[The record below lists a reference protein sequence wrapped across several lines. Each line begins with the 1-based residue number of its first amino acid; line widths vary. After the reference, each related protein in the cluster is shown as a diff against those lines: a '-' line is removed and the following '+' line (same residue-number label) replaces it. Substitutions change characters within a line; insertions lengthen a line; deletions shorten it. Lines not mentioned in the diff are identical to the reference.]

1 MRSNYFNLELSAC
14 AAHAG
19 SQFLLV
25 RKATHISDMKNV
37 YVLSAAMTK
46 FGKSPLSGR
55 ELALEASK
63 KAIIRAGIS
72 PKDIEAGFVANAFSL
87 TEKQGHLGPILMS
100 GLGIPDTPAS
110 TIESACASGGSAV
123 REAWVNIG
131 AGLYDCMLVVGV
143 EKVSQLDTI
152 TATTYFSFGS
162 DYVFEGSCGASFPG
176 LYGAIARAHMTKYGT
191 TEEQFANVAVKN
203 HENALSNPNAHL
215 HKKITVDDV
224 MRSPVVASPL
234 KLFDACPFSDGA
246 AATILCSEDFLKKI
260 GRTPSEEIVIRGSG
274 RAGGTGALHQREEL
288 TSLNAAVLA
297 GREAFKRADLGAKD
311 IDFAEVHDCFTV
323 AEFVAEEDL
332 GLVPRGE
339 AAKLTQEGYT
349 TIKGELP
356 VNPSGGLKAKGHP
369 VGATGVGQVVEVY
382 EQLHGEAGGRQVGD
396 ARIALTHN
404 VGATGGSCAVH
415 IFEIP

>member
-1 MRSNYFNLELSAC
+1 
-14 AAHAG
+14 
-19 SQFLLV
+19 
-25 RKATHISDMKNV
+25 MKNV

-46 FGKSPLSGR
+46 FGKTSLSAR

-63 KAIIRAGIS
+63 KAILEAGLS
-72 PKDIEAGFVANAFSL
+72 PAEIEAGFVANAFSL
-87 TEKQGHLGPILMS
+87 SEKQGHLGPIIMS
-100 GLGIPDTPAS
+100 GLGIPDVPAS
-110 TIESACASGGSAV
+110 TIESACASGGSAI

-131 AGLYDCMLVVGV
+131 SGLYDCMLVVGV

-176 LYGAIARAHMTKYGT
+176 LYGSIARAHMTKYGT

-203 HENALSNPNAHL
+203 HENAMSNPNAHL
-215 HKKITVDDV
+215 HKKITIDDV

-246 AATILCSEDFLKKI
+246 AAAILCSDDFLKKV
-260 GRTPSEEIVIRGSG
+260 GKPSSDQILIRGSG
-274 RAGGTGALHQREEL
+274 RAGGTGALHQREDL

-297 GREAFKRADLGAKD
+297 GREAFRRANLGPKD

-323 AEFVAEEDL
+323 AELVAEEDL
-332 GLVPRGE
+332 ELAPRGQ

-349 TIKGELP
+349 SLKGEIP

-369 VGATGVGQVVEVY
+369 VGATGVGQVVEVF
-382 EQLHGEAGGRQVGD
+382 EQLHGRAGGRQVENAKVG
-396 ARIALTHN
+396 LTHN

-415 IFEIP
+415 IFEMQ

>member
-1 MRSNYFNLELSAC
+1 
-14 AAHAG
+14 
-19 SQFLLV
+19 
-25 RKATHISDMKNV
+25 MKNV

-46 FGKSPLSGR
+46 FGKTSLSAR

-63 KAIIRAGIS
+63 KAILEAGLS
-72 PKDIEAGFVANAFSL
+72 PAEIEAGFVANAFSL
-87 TEKQGHLGPILMS
+87 SEKQGHLGPIIMS
-100 GLGIPDTPAS
+100 GLGIPDVPAS
-110 TIESACASGGSAV
+110 TIESACASGGSAI

-131 AGLYDCMLVVGV
+131 SGLYDCMLVVGV

-176 LYGAIARAHMTKYGT
+176 LYGSIARAHMTKYGT

-203 HENALSNPNAHL
+203 HENAMSNPNAHL

-246 AATILCSEDFLKKI
+246 AAAILCSEDFLKKVGKTSSDQI
-260 GRTPSEEIVIRGSG
+260 LIRGSG
-274 RAGGTGALHQREEL
+274 RAGGTGALHQREDL

-297 GREAFKRADLGAKD
+297 GREAFRRANLGPKD

-323 AEFVAEEDL
+323 AELVAEEDL
-332 GLVPRGE
+332 ELAPRGQ
-339 AAKLTQEGYT
+339 AAKLTQDGYT
-349 TIKGELP
+349 SLKGEIP

-369 VGATGVGQVVEVY
+369 VGATGVGQVVEVF
-382 EQLHGEAGGRQVGD
+382 EQLHGRAGGRQVENAKVG
-396 ARIALTHN
+396 LTHN

-415 IFEIP
+415 IFEMR